1 MHNHAIAAVAQD
13 DMKVVNRLA
22 ARTLQLQVSIYGFRK
37 AKSLQRMIH
46 KMRAQI
52 KQNAAAGARQFA
64 PALARLGTV
73 TVVVR
78 FEMRDF
84 AECATRD
91 NLAHSQKV
99 RVPTAI
105 LKNGDQSPA
114 ALCQGDEFR
123 RFGECVGE
131 GLVHH
136 NVFAGVKGLAGEIEV
151 RGIRSRDHDQINF
164 WKSERSL

>member
-1 MHNHAIAAVAQD
+1 
-13 DMKVVNRLA
+13 
-22 ARTLQLQVSIYGFRK
+22 
-37 AKSLQRMIH
+37 
-46 KMRAQI
+46 MRAQI
-52 KQNAAAGARQFA
+52 KPNAAARSRQFA

-84 AECATRD
+84 AEGATRD
-91 NLAHSQKV
+91 NLAHRQKV

-123 RFGECVGE
+123 RFGERVGE

-136 NVFAGVKGLAGEIEV
+136 NVLARVEGLAGEIEM
-151 RGIRSRDHDQINF
+151 RGIGSRDYDQINF
-164 WKSERSL
+164 W

>member
-1 MHNHAIAAVAQD
+1 
-13 DMKVVNRLA
+13 
-22 ARTLQLQVSIYGFRK
+22 
-37 AKSLQRMIH
+37 
-46 KMRAQI
+46 MRAQI
-52 KQNAAAGARQFA
+52 KPKAAAGARQVA
-64 PALARLGTV
+64 PALERLGTV

-131 GLVHH
+131 RLVHH
-136 NVFAGVKGLAGEIEV
+136 NVFAGVEGLAGEIEM
-151 RGIRSRDHDQINF
+151 RGIGRRDYDQINF
-164 WKSERSL
+164 WKSERFFGFREHCDVVIFFNSGAVTGNDMSESQSGHIREQRRVKSLAGKSIAE